1 MPDAPHVHSP
11 LTVWTAQGVSTHALL
26 VTLAVGHRCN
36 DLDRSLDEAFDL
48 GQGLLNEPLERGKG
62 LGRLDSVIAYP
73 LEAFGKHM
81 LHLCGAPNYVARLT
95 QRKIL
100 PHFAARPHHIVSDD
114 LRYSEARKAMRS

>member
-1 MPDAPHVHSP
+1 MPDAPHIHSA
-11 LTVWTAQGVSTHALL
+11 LTVWTAQGVSTRALL
-26 VTLAVGHRCN
+26 VTLAVGHRCD

-81 LHLCGAPNYVARLT
+81 RHHTPDERVDLHRFPLHPLAPVGAIVLGDPLPLVAIDT
-95 QRKIL
+95 
-100 PHFAARPHHIVSDD
+100 P
-114 LRYSEARKAMRS
+114 